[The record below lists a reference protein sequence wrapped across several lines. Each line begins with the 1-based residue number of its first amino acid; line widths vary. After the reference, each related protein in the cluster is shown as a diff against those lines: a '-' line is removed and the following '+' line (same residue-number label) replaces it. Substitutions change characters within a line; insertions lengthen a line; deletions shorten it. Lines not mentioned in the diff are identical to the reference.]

1 MRPGRFRAS
10 CDEILMAEIGPNASG
25 GTENPLGKTEAG
37 THKVT
42 SRPTAPNKSVMATPT
57 CQRRRNL
64 HGFRAFN
71 IFPTHTIWRIIFFA
85 ARRNNLIHLIW
96 PKASRSIIGRS
107 PRSTRIIVRIF
118 ISLLLFPTQWQFVPC
133 LLKPF
138 FVLNIKQDVVMTIT
152 KCRTHIGRCTL
163 LPHYVC
169 NKVLAA
175 KYLVANHF

>member
-1 MRPGRFRAS
+1 MLAKKSLSSWHRIAI
-10 CDEILMAEIGPNASG
+10 CAEPN
-25 GTENPLGKTEAG
+25 
-37 THKVT
+37 
-42 SRPTAPNKSVMATPT
+42 SVV
-57 CQRRRNL
+57 CNE
-64 HGFRAFN
+64 FFIYAFN

-85 ARRNNLIHLIW
+85 ARRNYLIHLIW

-107 PRSTRIIVRIF
+107 PRPTRIIVWIF
-118 ISLLLFPTQWQFVPC
+118 ISLLLFLAQWQFVPC
-133 LLKPF
+133 LLKQF